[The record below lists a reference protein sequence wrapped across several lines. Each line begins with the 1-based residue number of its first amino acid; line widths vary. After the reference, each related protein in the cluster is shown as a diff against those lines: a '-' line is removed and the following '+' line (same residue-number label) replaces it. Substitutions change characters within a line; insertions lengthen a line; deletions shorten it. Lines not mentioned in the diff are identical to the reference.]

1 MGGAT
6 FNAYYTLLVFAIII
20 GVIIWAYSGRNKAK
34 FDRDAN
40 SIFEE
45 NKQKKASVDQ
55 DQKRESKSDE

>member
-6 FNAYYTLLVFAIII
+6 FNAYYTLLVFGVILI
-20 GVIIWAYSGRNKAK
+20 VIIWAYSGKNKSK

-45 NKQKKASVDQ
+45 DKKMSDSSEQ
-55 DQKRESKSDE
+55 DHKRESKSDE